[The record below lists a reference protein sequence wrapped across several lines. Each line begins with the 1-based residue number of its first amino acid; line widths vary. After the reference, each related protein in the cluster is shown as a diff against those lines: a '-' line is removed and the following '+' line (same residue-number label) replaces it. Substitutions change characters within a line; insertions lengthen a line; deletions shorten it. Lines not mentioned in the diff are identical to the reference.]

1 MFGHYLIYF
10 PSFQPCAVFCL
21 LELHMS
27 GAGSKWDVGFSFQHC
42 SVNDRMLH
50 RWKRILFILKELE
63 LLIKD
68 SSIPL

>member
-42 SVNDRMLH
+42 SVSDRMLH